1 MIDEAIGRSEPPAT
15 AAVGIVE
22 DDALLR
28 QVLIDTVNQVP
39 GLRVAGEAATLA
51 EGFALAQSAPDVLLI
66 DLLLPDG
73 NGTQLIQYVRQRYSS
88 CRVLV
93 LSVFGDGDKVLSA
106 IDAGADGYLLKGAP
120 TSEVAS
126 CIKTVLEGGAPISP
140 AVAIHILGRLRRPAS
155 AASRRD
161 VQSRDRVQL
170 TATEVKVLESLAKG
184 LSFKEAA
191 AVHGVSRHTITD
203 HVKAIY
209 RKLNVNSRGEAVF
222 EGCQAGLIQLRE

>member
-1 MIDEAIGRSEPPAT
+1 MSIQVVGRPEAAPA

-28 QVLIDTVNQVP
+28 QVLIETVNQVP
-39 GLRVAGEAATLA
+39 ELRVVGEAATLA
-51 EGFALAQSAPDVLLI
+51 EGLALAQSKPDVMLI

-73 NGTQLIQYVRQRYSS
+73 NGTQLIRYVREVCPR

-106 IDAGADGYLLKGAP
+106 IEAGADGYLLKGAP
-120 TSEVAS
+120 APELAS

-140 AVAIHILGRLRRPAS
+140 AVAIHILARVRR
-155 AASRRD
+155 AADPRVRHD
-161 VQSRDRVQL
+161 FRQREQVQL
-170 TATEVKVLESLAKG
+170 TPTEVKVLETLAKG
-184 LSFKEAA
+184 LSFKEVA

-222 EGCQAGLIQLRE
+222 EGCQAGLIQLRD